1 MIHRNNLRS
10 VWHITLLIFLI
21 SLVAC
26 KSNEATSSRKEA
38 EKKEAAEFK
47 EIDKEY
53 EKGVEAHFK
62 MQSDEA
68 KRMIRKAEKR
78 NRKLNRHRKTS
89 WFKRVFDS
97 D

>member
-1 MIHRNNLRS
+1 MIHRNKIPS
-10 VWHITLLIFLI
+10 VWRLTLIVFLVTLI
-21 SLVAC
+21 AC
-26 KSNEATSSRKEA
+26 KSNEATRSRKEA
-38 EKKEAAEFK
+38 EKKEAAELK
-47 EIDKEY
+47 EINKEY
-53 EKGVEAHFK
+53 EKGVEAHYK

-68 KRMIRKAEKR
+68 KKMIRKAEKR